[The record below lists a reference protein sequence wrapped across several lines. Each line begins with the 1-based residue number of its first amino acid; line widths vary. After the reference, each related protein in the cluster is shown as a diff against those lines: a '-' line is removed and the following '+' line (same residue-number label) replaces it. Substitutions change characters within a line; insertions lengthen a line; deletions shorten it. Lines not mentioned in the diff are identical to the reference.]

1 MTAIVTDRLTRTFGS
16 HTAVRELSVDVD
28 DGEVFGLLG
37 HNGAGKTTTLRLING
52 ILSPTDGTVRVLGR
66 DPYTEG
72 PQVRRRTGVLTE
84 SPALDGQLSV
94 SENLRMYA
102 TISGLHR
109 DDVDRV
115 TTTTLERLSLGGF
128 AGTRAGQLSAG
139 LKQRVA
145 LARALLHDP
154 DLLLLDEPTSSLDP
168 VAARQVR
175 DLIRELSR
183 DRQHTVVLCTHNLAE
198 AQELCDRVAILQRG
212 ELIALGTTQ
221 ELAAT
226 VATHA
231 IVSVTLDRE
240 PDAATVATLRELP
253 GVASVEAHGGQLRI
267 ERNGADATPFV
278 VEALVR
284 DGLRI
289 YRVDDAPVSLEEV
302 YLRLHAQ
309 EVEPSA
315 ASG

>member
-1 MTAIVTDRLTRTFGS
+1 MAAIVTDRLTRRFGP
-16 HTAVRELSVDVD
+16 HTAVRDLTVTVD

-52 ILSPTDGTVRVLGR
+52 ILSPTDGSVLVLGR

-72 PQVRRRTGVLTE
+72 PQVRERTGVLTE

-94 SENLRMYA
+94 AENLRMYA
-102 TISGLHR
+102 TINGLVGAE
-109 DDVDRV
+109 VDRL
-115 TTTTLERLSLGGF
+115 TATTLERLSLGEF
-128 AGTRAGQLSAG
+128 ADARAGQLSAG

-154 DLLLLDEPTSSLDP
+154 NLLLLDEPTSSLDP

-183 DRQHTVVLCTHNLAE
+183 DRQRTVVLCTHNLAE

-212 ELIALGTTQ
+212 ELVALGTTE
-221 ELAAT
+221 ELAAGVT
-226 VATHA
+226 AHA
-231 IVSVTLDRE
+231 IVSVTVDRE
-240 PDAATVATLRELP
+240 PDAETVMRLRELP
-253 GVASVEAHGGQLRI
+253 GVASVEAHATELHIQ
-267 ERNGADATPFV
+267 RNGADATPSV
-278 VEALVR
+278 VEALV
-284 DGLRI
+284 GEGFRI
-289 YRVDDAPVSLEEV
+289 YRVHDAPVSLEEV
-302 YLRLHAQ
+302 YLRLHAR
-309 EVEPSA
+309 EVEASA